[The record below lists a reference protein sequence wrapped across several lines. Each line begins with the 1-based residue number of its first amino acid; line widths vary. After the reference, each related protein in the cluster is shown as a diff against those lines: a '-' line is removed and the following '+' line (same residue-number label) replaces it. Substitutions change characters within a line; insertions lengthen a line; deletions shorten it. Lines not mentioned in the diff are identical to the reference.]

1 MDGLDIRRRL
11 CAADKVP
18 LICIAFSVAQRRFAT
33 IDGRGYRI
41 HRFRRGFFV

>member
-1 MDGLDIRRRL
+1 MRPRFTMM
-11 CAADKVP
+11 DKVP

-41 HRFRRGFFV
+41 LEVLAGLSIEGGAS